1 LRRTIELAPEVALP
15 GHGEVVA
22 SPVSRARAILE
33 HHELRLDETAAI
45 LGAEPKTAYEISVG
59 LFGSELDASGRRFAL
74 AETLAHLERLVHEG
88 RAGRSGDDQ
97 NVSYTAA

>member
-1 LRRTIELAPEVALP
+1 M
-15 GHGEVVA
+15 
-22 SPVSRARAILE
+22 
-33 HHELRLDETAAI
+33 
-45 LGAEPKTAYEISVG
+45 LGPKPKKAYEISAG

-88 RAGRSGDDQ
+88 CAGRTGDDQ